1 MGTGTGTGTG
11 DMVMKRRV
19 WRVLCYA
26 IPTTYYLLFTDIG
39 GSGTSSTTEKPLQV
53 FPSIQSYMWLDKRE
67 RAGRGRENSSRCIWC
82 DLTPRSSHTEYM
94 EVLCRTRVGISKSY
108 TTNTCDKQSITR
120 ECALSLTQLPIHTH
134 DYPSSL
140 LIIM

>member
-1 MGTGTGTGTG
+1 MGTGTGTG

-39 GSGTSSTTEKPLQV
+39 ESRTFFTTEKPLQV

-67 RAGRGRENSSRCIWC
+67 RGGEG
-82 DLTPRSSHTEYM
+82 E
-94 EVLCRTRVGISKSY
+94 RTVRDASGV
-108 TTNTCDKQSITR
+108 T
-120 ECALSLTQLPIHTH
+120 
-134 DYPSSL
+134 
-140 LIIM
+140 

>member
-19 WRVLCYA
+19 GRVLCYA

-67 RAGRGRENSSRCIWC
+67 RGERGGE
-82 DLTPRSSHTEYM
+82 
-94 EVLCRTRVGISKSY
+94 RTVRDASGV
-108 TTNTCDKQSITR
+108 T
-120 ECALSLTQLPIHTH
+120 
-134 DYPSSL
+134 
-140 LIIM
+140 